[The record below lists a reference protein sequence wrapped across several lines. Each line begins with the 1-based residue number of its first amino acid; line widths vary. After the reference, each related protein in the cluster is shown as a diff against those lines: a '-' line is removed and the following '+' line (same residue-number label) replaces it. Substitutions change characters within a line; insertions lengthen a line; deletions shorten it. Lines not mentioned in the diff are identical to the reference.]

1 MNRKQRRA
9 AAERPTG
16 RPRGRS
22 VQDMFADAI
31 RHHRAG
37 RLGEAERHYRQ
48 ILAVAPRHADSL
60 HLLGVTALQSGR
72 FDLAADLIGNAL
84 AVKPDDPEA
93 LSNLGNA
100 LICCSRMDEAE
111 ASYRKALDL
120 KPNYPEAHMNLGNAL
135 GQQGRLQ
142 EAAASYRRAL
152 GDRPD
157 YVEALVNL
165 GNVLEDLDERDE
177 AIALYRKAL
186 VVEPDLAEAH
196 NNLGAALYPRGL
208 LDEAIASYRRA
219 LEIRPNF
226 VMALD
231 NLASA
236 LMAQG
241 DPEAALSIARRS
253 LEIEETDDAKGNFV
267 SCLGRAQGSPPDKA
281 LQPLVVRALSQAWG
295 RTGDLTRV
303 CIDLVKL
310 DDTIAACLARAVAAW
325 PNVLPSGPLF
335 GPNGLAAL
343 TANPLLSA
351 LLDAGPI
358 CDVEMERFLTMARR
372 ALLDSVGDG
381 NGSMDRICFYSALAR
396 QCFINEY
403 VYCVMA
409 DEQRK
414 IDDLRRRLVAA
425 LATDGPVPVSWLVAV
440 AAYVPLHSLQYADR
454 LLERAWPEEI
464 IILLTQQVREPAE
477 ERRIAATVPQLTGIE
492 DDVSRLVRSQYEENP
507 YPRWVKVP
515 RSRKADSILAYLR
528 RTFSLAAFDRS
539 APNGAGSGDRM
550 EILVAGCGTGQQSIR
565 TAQQF
570 PTARILA
577 IDLSRSSLA
586 YAARKTRELGISTIE
601 YAQADLL
608 KLGSLD
614 RRFDAIE
621 ASGVLH
627 HLADPWLGWRML
639 LPLLRPGGFMLL
651 GLYSD
656 TARREVVRTRGFIA
670 AQGYGQTADEI
681 RRCRQDLVDQGS
693 VVGPLSGTP
702 SDLFTLSGCRDA
714 LFHVQEH
721 RTTLTEIERFLG
733 QNNLT
738 FLGFEISP
746 DIRQFYR
753 ERFPEDHAATDLS
766 QWQIFENENP
776 DTFAG
781 MYQFWIQKE

>member
-22 VQDMFADAI
+22 VQDLFADAI

-37 RLGEAERHYRQ
+37 RLAEAERHYRQ

-60 HLLGVTALQSGR
+60 HMLGVTALQSGHV
-72 FDLAADLIGNAL
+72 DLAVDLIGKAL

-100 LICCSRMDEAE
+100 LICCSRMDEAL
-111 ASYRKALDL
+111 ASYHKALDL
-120 KPNYPEAHMNLGNAL
+120 RPDYPEARMNLGNAL

-152 GDRPD
+152 DDRPD

-165 GNVLEDLDERDE
+165 GNILEDLDERDE

-186 VVEPDLAEAH
+186 VCKPNLAEAH
-196 NNLGAALYPRGL
+196 NNLGAALCAQGQ
-208 LDEAIASYRRA
+208 LDEAITSYRRA
-219 LEIRPNF
+219 LEIKPDF
-226 VMALD
+226 AMALD

-253 LEIEETDDAKGNFV
+253 LEIEESDDAKGIFAA
-267 SCLGRAQGSPPDKA
+267 CLGRAQGNPPDKA
-281 LQPLVVRALSQAWG
+281 LQPLAVRALSEAWG
-295 RTGDLTRV
+295 RSGDLTRT
-303 CIDLVKL
+303 CIDLIKL
-310 DDTIAACLARAVAAW
+310 DDTIAECLARAVDAW
-325 PNVLPSGPLF
+325 PNRLPCGTLF
-335 GPNGLAAL
+335 GSNGLAAL
-343 TANPLLSA
+343 TANPLLHV

-358 CDVEMERFLTMARR
+358 CDIEMERFLTMARR

-381 NGSMDRICFYSALAR
+381 NGSVERIRFYSALAR

-403 VYCVMA
+403 VYCVTA
-409 DEQRK
+409 DERRK
-414 IDDLRRRLVAA
+414 VEGLREQLVAA
-425 LATDGPVPVSWLVAV
+425 LAADRPIPVSHLVAL
-440 AAYVPLHSLQYADR
+440 AAYAPLHSLQLAGR
-454 LLERAWPEEI
+454 LLERSWPQEI
-464 IILLTQQVREPAE
+464 ITLLTQQVREPAE
-477 ERRIAATVPQLTGIE
+477 EQRIAATISHLTGFE
-492 DDVSRLVRSQYEENP
+492 DGVSRLVRSQYEESP

-539 APNGAGSGDRM
+539 TPSGNGSGGPM
-550 EILVAGCGTGQQSIR
+550 EILVAGCGTGQHSIR

-577 IDLSRSSLA
+577 IDLSRNSLA
-586 YAARKTRELGISTIE
+586 YAARKTRDLGLSSIE

-627 HLADPWLGWRML
+627 HLADPWKGWRTL

-651 GLYSD
+651 GLYSEA
-656 TARREVVRTRGFIA
+656 ARRDVVRVRDFIA
-670 AQGYGQTADEI
+670 AQGYGPTADEI
-681 RRCRQDLVDQGS
+681 RRCRQDLVDRSGI
-693 VVGPLSGTP
+693 VGAIGGVP

-721 RTTLTEIERFLG
+721 RVTLTEIERFLG

-746 DIRQFYR
+746 DVLRLYR
-753 ERFPEDHAATDLS
+753 ARFPGDHAATDLS
-766 QWQIFENENP
+766 RWQVFENENP

-781 MYQFWIQKE
+781 MYQFWIQKK